1 MSFRLAQISDTHLGH
16 ERDFFAP
23 GFLRVV
29 DHLNASKPDLVVNS
43 GDMSLDG
50 AASALDLESARRLH
64 ERIAAPV
71 RFLAGNHDVGEGTDA
86 PVPPGHPLISEE
98 RRTRYRQHFG
108 ADFWCE
114 DVPGWRILAIN
125 AQLLGSTLAAA
136 DEQLRFVAQGAATA
150 DKRALMLL
158 VHRPLFHL
166 SPDEADVGGRFV
178 NPAARRGLIAA
189 FGGERPRL
197 VASGH
202 VHQYFETWWGDVH
215 CVWAPSTAFVLPDS
229 KQPLYGRKQAG
240 YVEHELRPDGSHASR
255 YVAVDG
261 LPTLDILD
269 FPGAYPQYMS
279 APPAGKPKPA
289 P

>member
-16 ERDFFAP
+16 ERDFFVS

-50 AASALDLESARRLH
+50 AACEADLEAARRLH

-71 RFLAGNHDVGEGTDA
+71 RFLAGNHDLGEGTDA
-86 PVPPGHPLISEE
+86 PVPPGHPLITDD
-98 RRTRYRQHFG
+98 RRTRYQQHFG
-108 ADFWCE
+108 ADYWCE
-114 DVPGWRILAIN
+114 DLGGWRILAID

-136 DEQLRFVAQGAATA
+136 DAQLRFVAQAAATA
-150 DKRALMLL
+150 GQMPLMLL

-178 NPAARRGLIAA
+178 NPQARRDLIAA
-189 FGGERPRL
+189 FDGARPRL

-202 VHQYFETWWGDVH
+202 VHQYFETWWGETH

-229 KQPLYGRKQAG
+229 KQPVYGRKEAG
-240 YVEHELRPDGSHASR
+240 YVEHELRPDGTHASR
-255 YVAVDG
+255 FVAVAG
-261 LPTLDILD
+261 LPTLDIMD
-269 FPGAYPQYMS
+269 YPGAYPQYMHP
-279 APPAGKPKPA
+279 PPAA
-289 P
+289 PSS